1 MSAPPEQNDKKVLI
15 AGAGALGSV
24 FGGFLRKAGFDVT
37 LLGRAAHLDAI
48 AHDGLAIDGIWGEH
62 SVGGFATAIATSSLG
77 GPFDAILITVK
88 SYDTAEI
95 TKSVAHLLAKDGY
108 VLSLQNGLGNVETI
122 ESIVGSER
130 TLGAR
135 VIFGAEIKAP
145 GHAHVSV
152 IADPNAVGSLDP
164 SFDPAREA
172 AAQRWATTFA
182 TAGIP
187 SVYTDELAARLWA
200 KVLYNA
206 ALNPLGALL
215 GVHYGAL
222 PERDESR
229 AIMDA
234 VLDEAFAV
242 AVADG
247 AGLPFASATE
257 YRREFYDRL
266 VPATY
271 NHRPS
276 MLQDL
281 ESGRRT
287 EIGAI
292 TGEIVARGA
301 RYGIPTPVNQTLARL
316 IALAERGAPGR

>member
-1 MSAPPEQNDKKVLI
+1 VSTPRAKDGTKVLI

-24 FGGFLRKAGFDVT
+24 FGGFLRRAGFSVT
-37 LLGRAAHLDAI
+37 LLGRADHLERVE
-48 AHDGLAIDGIWGEH
+48 HEGLAIDGIWGEH
-62 SVGGFATAIATSSLG
+62 RAEGFATATQESQIDGS
-77 GPFDAILITVK
+77 FDAILITVK
-88 SYDTAEI
+88 SYDTVAMAKAVAPLLDAEG
-95 TKSVAHLLAKDGY
+95 H
-108 VLSLQNGLGNVETI
+108 VLSLQNGLGNVEAI
-122 ESIVGSER
+122 ESIFGPER
-130 TLGAR
+130 TLGVR
-135 VIFGAEIKAP
+135 VIFGAELKAA

-164 SFDPAREA
+164 RAYPDREIAAREWA
-172 AAQRWATTFA
+172 AALDD
-182 TAGIP
+182 AGIP
-187 SVYTDELAARLWA
+187 SVYTDHLAARLWA

-222 PERDESR
+222 PEQEESR

-234 VLDEAFAV
+234 VIEEAFAV
-242 AVADG
+242 AVADD
-247 AGLPFASATE
+247 AGLPFASAEE
-257 YRREFYDRL
+257 YRREFYERL